1 VGCIVGDDVI
11 GAGSSGPKLARS
23 WKGELGR
30 GRRVRR
36 TWEHG
41 PIRENDDHEGS
52 PNGHDAQEPD
62 EDEPEARFDRWR
74 RESALGSVGTGIA
87 KGLQNVFAPTDNQQV
102 IVAEVPGDPPDAD
115 ERVRVILDPDDP
127 TKSVAYVPKS
137 SESQDESPPEP
148 GPADQERPSS

>member
-1 VGCIVGDDVI
+1 
-11 GAGSSGPKLARS
+11 
-23 WKGELGR
+23 
-30 GRRVRR
+30 
-36 TWEHG
+36 
-41 PIRENDDHEGS
+41 
-52 PNGHDAQEPD
+52 
-62 EDEPEARFDRWR
+62 
-74 RESALGSVGTGIA
+74 VGTGIA

-137 SESQDESPPEP
+137 SEPEDGSPPER